1 VTVVSERPALQR
13 KQQSQVCFRGG
24 NPLAMVVANEVINII
39 LGDGFLKRVEQAGN
53 LMKSG
58 LQEIVKRNAG
68 VLEQVRGS
76 GLLLGLRCKE
86 LVLAVGAGENV
97 IRLLLPLNISDD
109 EISEGLLRLER
120 AVRSC

>member
-1 VTVVSERPALQR
+1 
-13 KQQSQVCFRGG
+13 
-24 NPLAMVVANEVINII
+24 MVVANEVINII

-53 LMKSG
+53 LM
-58 LQEIVKRNAG
+58 KRNAG

-97 IRLLLPLNISDD
+97 IRLLPPLNISDD